1 MKKHSDV
8 IDDHVFDDS
17 IDLMSHILGLFS
29 KWKLIL
35 TITVL
40 SAVVSVIVALSS
52 TKVFVVDSL
61 LSPPSLSDVLR
72 VNQVSLNNY
81 ERKELFANFVELLSS
96 DTNFQEFL
104 IEKGYL
110 SRLFE
115 NDGKNTANDNLHISL
130 ARESMIIEYLT
141 PSFDN
146 GSSDES
152 GRIRNIKLS
161 YQHTDENLSAELLQE
176 YLEFVNEKSKE
187 KLADYEFRSVHE
199 KLETINKKKAYLV
212 RLEKEKRL
220 LEIERLKNE
229 RDIKLNELFEKRSSV
244 EEKYKKDLKAEVANL
259 EIENAIKLKQL
270 YLKRDLL
277 IEKARKDRELE
288 IAVLKEKN
296 REKIKELEQQRELLV
311 FVANENKDVTI
322 ARAEEA
328 LKISSSMG
336 IEYPST
342 LSSFS
347 GRTSVKTEID
357 VNSDNSLPLYLM
369 GQKYLK
375 ALLSVLRKR
384 EDEERLIE
392 KINEID
398 SEIQKLLND
407 TKLEMLESRTDDSL
421 YVEELSQIE
430 LEIEL
435 VKNDPRIQVLKDQM
449 NKENELFLKQL
460 NDIDFEIELVRNNSK
475 LKALE
480 NRESDIPFIEGY
492 PELQESANEVKD
504 LSLDYSDVNFYSLT
518 SAPYPRGK
526 VIKPN
531 KKLIVILGTLI
542 GGFFAVLIAVFML
555 AYDKRRD
562 AQLTNSNENV
572 AC

>member
-1 MKKHSDV
+1 MTKHSDV

-40 SAVVSVIVALSS
+40 SAVVSIIVALSS
-52 TKVFVVDSL
+52 TKVFVVDSQ

-72 VNQVSLNNY
+72 VNQVSINNY

-110 SRLFE
+110 NRLFE
-115 NDGKNTANDNLHISL
+115 NDGKNTANDNLYIFL
-130 ARESMIIEYLT
+130 ARESMIIEYLN

-229 RDIKLNELFEKRSSV
+229 RDIKLNELFKKRSSV

-407 TKLEMLESRTDDSL
+407 TKLEMLKSRTDDSL

-562 AQLTNSNENV
+562 AQLTNSNEKV